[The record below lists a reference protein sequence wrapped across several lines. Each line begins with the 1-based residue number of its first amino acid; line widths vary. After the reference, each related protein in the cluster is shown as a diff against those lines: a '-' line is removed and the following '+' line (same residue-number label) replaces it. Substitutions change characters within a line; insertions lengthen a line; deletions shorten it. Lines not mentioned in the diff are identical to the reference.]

1 MSKKSEINEI
11 LDKDMLKKEL
21 DKLIE
26 IREEFYEY
34 FDSNIPKK
42 EGIFDF
48 SQNPKLNAK
57 DIYERFFKLDYQ
69 ARKLRGFLVRTYG
82 LKAK

>member
-1 MSKKSEINEI
+1 MSNTKINEV
-11 LDKDMLKKEL
+11 LDKDMVAKEL

-26 IREEFYEY
+26 IRKEFYEY
-34 FDSNIPKK
+34 LDSHIPKK
-42 EGIFDF
+42 NGVFDF
-48 SQNPKLNAK
+48 SNNPALNAK

-82 LKAK
+82 IKAE